1 MQQDNHQTTSSSEPT
16 ETTRTEQAQ
25 APADKPRRKLSLTD
39 KLTEMRDSHVKALRQ
54 LRDREVRHSLDLERI
69 RSERQ
74 KREDE
79 LRRLNT
85 TLPAEM
91 RVAPESISLPGEQA
105 EANRDPGLPAFA
117 EGQSLGQAQ

>member
-1 MQQDNHQTTSSSEPT
+1 MQDDQTSSSEPT
-16 ETTRTEQAQ
+16 ETTTTEQAQ

-54 LRDREVRHSLDLERI
+54 LRDREVRLSLDLERI
-69 RSERQ
+69 RSDRQ

-85 TLPAEM
+85 TLPTEL
-91 RVAPESISLPGEQA
+91 RVAPESIAQAGEQ
-105 EANRDPGLPAFA
+105 NRDPGLPAFA